1 MKCFIHISKVLNLI
15 FRLCFFKFCKTNEEC
30 EHLISLAKPSMVK
43 SKVVD
48 VKTGKSIDSRFCT
61 LVLFPF
67 NLNLEIFE
75 KSKFAILHCAEHEP
89 VQELFLKEDMMKS
102 WKRLRIGFQISP
114 SFL

>member
-1 MKCFIHISKVLNLI
+1 M
-15 FRLCFFKFCKTNEEC
+15 
-30 EHLISLAKPSMVK
+30 ISLAKPNMVK

-61 LVLFPF
+61 LVLFFFPF

-75 KSKFAILHCAEHEP
+75 NSKNLHILHCAEYEP